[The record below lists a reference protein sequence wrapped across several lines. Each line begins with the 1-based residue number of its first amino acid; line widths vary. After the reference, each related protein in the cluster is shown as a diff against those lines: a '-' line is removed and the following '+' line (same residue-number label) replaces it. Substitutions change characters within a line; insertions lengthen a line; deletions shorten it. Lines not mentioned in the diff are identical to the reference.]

1 MADIKITK
9 AMVLAA
15 IKEIVADDV
24 AIQVGDASVKG
35 TDIIAYCDTTMAQI
49 DAKAGKARERA
60 AKNKTAGDEL
70 RAEVLAHITD
80 ELQTADTITAM
91 VEGFED
97 ITKSKV
103 VARLTQLCKNGDI
116 VKEQVKVGDRK
127 QMAYRL
133 ATDVDSDEE

>member
-24 AIQVGDASVKG
+24 VIQVGDASVKG

-49 DAKAGKARERA
+49 DAKAGKAKERA
-60 AKNKTAGDEL
+60 AKNKAAGDEL

-80 ELQTADTITAM
+80 ELQTADAITAM

-103 VARLTQLCKNGDI
+103 VARLTQLVKAGDI
-116 VKEQVKVGDRK
+116 VKEQVKIDNRK

-133 ATDVDSDEE
+133 ATDADSDEE